1 MEKDPNVGNTP
12 KFYDMSREE
21 TMAFQWKRLRY
32 LWDLDKDKYFLKSK
46 YMWGFLTNGLVS
58 NTSLT
63 SHVDAKWSFDL
74 HVLSKHRVA
83 RVWGTKSQ
91 VVTLSFSTQDL
102 WMLCLDR
109 AWSRIK
115 RCWHWNNCNSWH
127 ENRWDHNPLTYYF
140 FHEVLAWRHG
150 LPIQLGYRLCSA
162 YFLRQ
167 KLWSPAN
174 HGATQRHGYSR
185 TTPWYRSWW
194 HRTKVRI
201 Q

>member
-83 RVWGTKSQ
+83 RV
-91 VVTLSFSTQDL
+91 
-102 WMLCLDR
+102 
-109 AWSRIK
+109 
-115 RCWHWNNCNSWH
+115 
-127 ENRWDHNPLTYYF
+127 
-140 FHEVLAWRHG
+140 
-150 LPIQLGYRLCSA
+150 
-162 YFLRQ
+162 
-167 KLWSPAN
+167 
-174 HGATQRHGYSR
+174 
-185 TTPWYRSWW
+185 
-194 HRTKVRI
+194 
-201 Q
+201 